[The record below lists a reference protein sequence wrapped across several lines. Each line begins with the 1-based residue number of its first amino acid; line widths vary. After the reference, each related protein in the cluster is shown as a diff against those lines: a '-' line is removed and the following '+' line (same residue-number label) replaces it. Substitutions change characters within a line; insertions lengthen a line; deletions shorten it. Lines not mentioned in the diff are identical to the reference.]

1 LIYQN
6 EKIMKAQ
13 IKINY
18 AEAKKGQIF
27 EVVEIQGKRVT
38 VNINGR
44 NVDFGFSEVQIVAP
58 TTSDLFN
65 LGRELLMMGSKS
77 LQGWRENDVNNFIAQ
92 INLPITKSMMRKSI
106 NHVVWG

>member
-1 LIYQN
+1 
-6 EKIMKAQ
+6 MKAQ

-18 AEAKKGQIF
+18 AEATKRQIF

-58 TTSDLFN
+58 TTSDLLN

-77 LQGWRENDVNNFIAQ
+77 LQGWRENDVTNFIAQ

>member
-1 LIYQN
+1 
-6 EKIMKAQ
+6 MKAQ

-18 AEAKKGQIF
+18 AEATKGQVF
-27 EVVEIQGKRVT
+27 DVVEIQGKRLT
-38 VNINGR
+38 VEINGR

-58 TTSDLFN
+58 TTFDLFN
-65 LGRELLMMGSKS
+65 LGRELLMMGSKP
-77 LQGWRENDVNNFIAQ
+77 LQGWRENDVTNFISQ